1 MAVQVKETTLSICIT
16 PSNADLDAAGF
27 AALTYIDICCPQSLP
42 EFGRES
48 EFLSEHCIDGTELTG
63 VGVSTGMETEVPYF
77 YQADCAGQAFLKDK
91 GLSGANTMDAYA
103 VRKVYPDATV
113 TTTAT
118 TIYTRVRI
126 GGWNDGGG
134 DVDGFHTHTSSWK
147 IAQNPVFV
155 APSAV

>member
-1 MAVQVKETTLSICIT
+1 MAVQVKETTLEICVT
-16 PSNADLDAAGF
+16 AQNADLAAAGF
-27 AALTYIDICCPQSLP
+27 AGLTYIPICCPQSLP
-42 EFGRES
+42 EFGQES

-77 YQADCAGQAFLKDK
+77 YQADCAGQTFLRSNV
-91 GLSGANTMDAYA
+91 GGMDAYA

-126 GGWNDGGG
+126 GGWTDGGG

-147 IAQNPVFV
+147 IAQDPIFV
-155 APSAV
+155 APAAV